1 MQRSRTP
8 SWDPSAERGS
18 VPGSTKKLLK
28 RNGTETP
35 HLEITA
41 VNTQSTALAKP
52 GALVVHG
59 AVSHSLSALTP
70 HSLSHSYL
78 LFSLLCAN
86 ESRLSTAGR
95 ALTIPSQPRWQS
107 LAKLVGKSKKK
118 RWEALAEP
126 GAVCA

>member
-1 MQRSRTP
+1 MIMSMNMSMSNFHCSP
-8 SWDPSAERGS
+8 
-18 VPGSTKKLLK
+18 
-28 RNGTETP
+28 
-35 HLEITA
+35 
-41 VNTQSTALAKP
+41 
-52 GALVVHG
+52 
-59 AVSHSLSALTP
+59 SALTP

-95 ALTIPSQPRWQS
+95 ALTIRSQPRWQS

-126 GAVCA
+126 GAVCVYVIQGTFDETISALPQRVQ